1 MEQGLPM
8 YNGAVPQAAQQRFV
22 GMPSLPKVQ
31 GMGEVFD
38 RAVNAGLDIA
48 EKYSRVHDF
57 GEQQRAE
64 HEYRLNEL
72 EMQKGLEKGLT
83 ARWGTKDSFFN
94 EDGSRNEDNI
104 AAFTGKWQEANER
117 IAKSFWLRDTAMRD
131 NALMSERND
140 DLAAKVELQTM
151 QAEIGNKRRAFEA
164 NYALAVEQGDHTGAL
179 FALEGAVQNGHILPA
194 EAQRRKLQLRRKTL
208 KDAAAVGGS
217 VVVNGQEYSGASAGL
232 AVVRAKEGGVE
243 VQGSKAEGQSGGDLT
258 LDEERM
264 AAAGLVNDE
273 GLPLTLQAGRLS
285 EVEAAAAEG
294 QEDEEEIKL
303 QGEGLRT
310 LGKAGEMPV
319 VGQEDGVAARS
330 MTLSEA
336 KLGAVSGGDVA
347 AAREDS
353 VLLPAGDVA
362 DLRLREEQR
371 QWTLLPERDVQSFF
385 DAMNDAVRVKDVLR
399 EDGGVDLYCES
410 YAPDVVQ
417 RVVARA
423 NAAGELTAEDA
434 GEMVTVIALD
444 AVHAD
449 AGATVDSMLKMFDGA
464 GVYEALGDGDA
475 EVGKVRAAALVREC
489 KERMEAGTN
498 KLGMAAIERMV
509 NARVDE
515 VYRASGR
522 DLARLNPRMKRADGV
537 YESWNARDTDAR
549 WHELKHLYLG
559 LRKEFNP
566 GLEDGLSHDEI
577 MDEFDENAQEFYNWY
592 VDGVG
597 KERNA
602 EYKAAL
608 KDWYMGQVGMKLAD
622 AYAGGGRYADGSGG
636 YAADVT
642 IAREVLKQGVP
653 QVLNADVLAKQREE
667 KQKADENRAAVMRK
681 EAEQQ
686 YAKLKGLKE
695 GRSMAKQREE
705 KAKKAAAEKA
715 TREEEK
721 RRKAEEKKA
730 QQLEQR
736 KLEVLRARPRRAAWE
751 WDGEQAADGESPACS
766 LPRAEWDALVEE
778 LGYDGSTNVYVR
790 LGSRK
795 VLVTGYH
802 EGTGLRLNTPAA
814 MLLQDKKKKVLHV
827 SGELGFSYS
836 FK

>member
-1 MEQGLPM
+1 MYKEDLYDGGVAGPVSVGEVPMGRDLVSGPLAEGMARVAANAQRAVVTGVQMEDSRREFVAKRDLIALESETRMDVERRLHLPDGHAEALFDKQGNFREVEWENLRGRVERRLEGV
-8 YNGAVPQAAQQRFV
+8 GAAILDPLRRQEVQAAAGLTGARLLDGLAESWQ
-22 GMPSLPKVQ
+22 KVQ
-31 GMGEVFD
+31 RQKLEGDWKDAYDLAVAEGRIGDAMGLVD
-38 RAVNAGLDIA
+38 RGAEMGLFTVNRGKVMKVGL
-48 EKYSRVHDF
+48 R
-57 GEQQRAE
+57 G
-64 HEYRLNEL
+64 
-72 EMQKGLEKGLT
+72 KGL
-83 ARWGTKDSFFN
+83 R
-94 EDGSRNEDNI
+94 
-104 AAFTGKWQEANER
+104 AAG
-117 IAKSFWLRDTAMRD
+117 
-131 NALMSERND
+131 
-140 DLAAKVELQTM
+140 AAGEPVK
-151 QAEIGNKRRAFEA
+151 
-164 NYALAVEQGDHTGAL
+164 
-179 FALEGAVQNGHILPA
+179 
-194 EAQRRKLQLRRKTL
+194 
-208 KDAAAVGGS
+208 
-217 VVVNGQEYSGASAGL
+217 VNGKVYTGASAGL
-232 AVVRAKEGGVE
+232 AVARAKEGGVE

-264 AAAGLVNDE
+264 AAAGVVNDE

-294 QEDEEEIKL
+294 QEDEEEIRL
-303 QGEGLRT
+303 QGEGMRT

-319 VGQEDGVAARS
+319 VGQPDGAAARS

-336 KLGAVSGGDVA
+336 KLAMVD
-347 AAREDS
+347 
-353 VLLPAGDVA
+353 AGDVA
-362 DLRLREEQR
+362 QVAKMNEFLEPGVEPEAMSEER
-371 QWTLLPERDVQSFF
+371 KLWTLLPVEDVRAFCGLMDDSLS
-385 DAMNDAVRVKDVLR
+385 VYEVEGV
-399 EDGGVDLYCES
+399 DGGVGYKVKD
-410 YAPDVVQ
+410 YAPDVMQ

-449 AGATVDSMLKMFDGA
+449 AGASVESLLKMYEGA
-464 GVYEALGDGDA
+464 GVYEALGEGDA

-489 KERMEAGTN
+489 KERMEYGTN
-498 KLGMAAIERMV
+498 KLGMEAIGRMV
-509 NARVDE
+509 AARVDE

-522 DLARLNPRMKRADGV
+522 DLARLNPRMKKEDGV
-537 YESWNARDTDAR
+537 YEAWDAREEDAR

-592 VDGVG
+592 AAGVG
-597 KERNA
+597 KERND

-608 KDWYMGQVGMKLAD
+608 KDWYTGQVGMKLAD
-622 AYAGGGRYADGSGG
+622 AYAGGGMYADGAGG
-636 YAADVT
+636 YAADVAL
-642 IAREVLKQGVP
+642 ARDVLKQVP
-653 QVLNADVLAKQREE
+653 PDVLNADVLAKQREE
-667 KQKADENRAAVMRK
+667 RQKADGKRAVAMRAA
-681 EAEQQ
+681 AAGQ

-695 GRSMAKQREE
+695 GRSMEKQREE

-778 LGYDGSTNVYVR
+778 LGYDGSTNVYVQ